1 MLPLNIESL
10 KNLDHLSGIGPEK
23 LITDIGLYTPI
34 LIDTYS
40 EKTSYTLTSKSI
52 SISQDVKSLYSL
64 LHIDHPLYLPCSAC
78 QKRLAFNQIRNMETG
93 KDPTASSLPVPENQI
108 VKCSSKPSDYSL
120 YSNTLFLVPSFD
132 PVQEDFD
139 TAAASCKKVI
149 LDNLSFFLVE
159 LHCSLEKQHTIRC
172 LFSLTSPTID
182 QEIIETYQKARIA
195 KLHAKCLNEPVPT
208 LTPEEDYAWKVYEFA
223 AHTIILKKVGQY
235 PSMADME
242 FFDLRRYKR
251 VLKSQYSELTRAMG
265 LYASGVGIGAFV
277 YLRRIFER
285 LAEQAHQ
292 NCISHDGWDE
302 TAYLQKRFN
311 EKIDYL
317 ESFGERLL
325 PDELST
331 VKQKLY
337 GLLSKGIH
345 DYSETDC
352 LELFPYLKS
361 AVELILD
368 QKLSLIERSQK
379 VKALTAK
386 LGNT

>member
-1 MLPLNIESL
+1 MNIESL
-10 KNLDHLSGIGPEK
+10 KSLNHLSDIGPEK

-40 EKTSYTLTSKSI
+40 EKISYTHPSKSI
-52 SISQDVKSLYSL
+52 SISPDVKSLYSL

-78 QKRLAFNQIRNMETG
+78 QKSLAFNQICNIETG
-93 KDPTASSLPVPENQI
+93 KGPMALSLPVPEKQI
-108 VKCSSKPSDYSL
+108 VKCSSNPSDYSL
-120 YSNTLFLVPSFD
+120 YSDTLFLIPSFD

-149 LDNLSFFLVE
+149 LDSLPFFLVE

-172 LFSLTSPTID
+172 LFSLTSPVID
-182 QEIIETYQKARIA
+182 QELIATYQKIRIA
-195 KLHAKCLNEPVPT
+195 KLQAKCLNEPIPT
-208 LTPEEDYAWKVYEFA
+208 LTPEEDYAWKSYEFA

-242 FFDLRRYKR
+242 FFDLQRYKK
-251 VLKSQYSELTRAMG
+251 VLKSQYSELTRALG

-277 YLRRIFER
+277 YLRRIFEQ

-292 NCISHDGWDE
+292 NCISRNGWDE
-302 TAYLQKRFN
+302 TSYLQKRFN
-311 EKIDYL
+311 EKISYL
-317 ESFGERLL
+317 ESFGEKLL
-325 PDELST
+325 PDELSNI
-331 VKQKLY
+331 KQKLY

-345 DYSETDC
+345 EYSESDC

-368 QKLSLIERSQK
+368 QKLSQIERSRK
-379 VKALTAK
+379 VRALTKK
-386 LGNT
+386 LENT

>member
-1 MLPLNIESL
+1 MNTESQE
-10 KNLDHLSGIGPEK
+10 DHVHLSAIEPEK

-40 EKTSYTLTSKSI
+40 ENVSYTLSSKSI
-52 SISQDVKSLYSL
+52 SISPDVKSLYSL
-64 LHIDHPLYLPCSAC
+64 LHIDHPLYLPCAAC
-78 QKRLAFNQIRNMETG
+78 QKKLAFSQIRNVETG
-93 KDPTASSLPVPENQI
+93 ESPIALSLPAPEKQI
-108 VKCSSKPSDYSL
+108 VKCSSNPSDYSL
-120 YSNTLFLVPSFD
+120 YSDTLFLVPSFD

-149 LDNLSFFLVE
+149 LDSLSFFLIE

-172 LFSLTSPTID
+172 LFSLTPHKINQGND
-182 QEIIETYQKARIA
+182 Q
-195 KLHAKCLNEPVPT
+195 
-208 LTPEEDYAWKVYEFA
+208 DGEFA

-242 FFDLRRYKR
+242 FFDFRRYKK
-251 VLKSQYSELTRAMG
+251 VLKSQYSELTRALG

-277 YLRRIFER
+277 YLRRIFEQ

-292 NCISHDGWDE
+292 NCISLDGWDE
-302 TAYLQKRFN
+302 TSYLQKRFN

-317 ESFGERLL
+317 ESFGEKLL
-325 PDELST
+325 PDELSS

-345 DYSETDC
+345 EYSEADC

-379 VKALTAK
+379 VKALTKK
-386 LGNT
+386 LGNS